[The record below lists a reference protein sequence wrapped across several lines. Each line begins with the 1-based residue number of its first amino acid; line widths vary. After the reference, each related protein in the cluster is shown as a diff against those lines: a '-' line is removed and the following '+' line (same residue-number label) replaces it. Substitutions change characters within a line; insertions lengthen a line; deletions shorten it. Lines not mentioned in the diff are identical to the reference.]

1 MLKRKW
7 KGDPKCYF
15 CSSPESVNHLL
26 FNCSVAK
33 VVWATVSTYL
43 ATTNIPTSF
52 EQSWRWCERWIP
64 RGKQFYAVGIAAVCW
79 SIWKIRN
86 KICFDGKKLH
96 NPLEI
101 VSHACALMK
110 FWAGLQKEVDKEALI
125 KGVETMFKIVVQL
138 LSKKR
143 RTVDQSNL
151 LPDVTEE
158 EDANQEPDC

>member
-1 MLKRKW
+1 MKD
-7 KGDPKCYF
+7 G
-15 CSSPESVNHLL
+15 
-26 FNCSVAK
+26 
-33 VVWATVSTYL
+33 YL
-43 ATTNIPTSF
+43 
-52 EQSWRWCERWIP
+52 EE
-64 RGKQFYAVGIAAVCW
+64 KQFYAVGIAAVCW